1 MMEKMNASVPK
12 GMTEEKNAKYPNGS
26 NVVALVGHMPGQRG
40 KSAKVLKAVTGTFYV
55 VDFGDGPHK
64 WYAEG
69 ELVKDFGAK

>member
-1 MMEKMNASVPK
+1 MEMSRTDKSIPK
-12 GMTEEKNAKYPNGS
+12 GTAEERDPKYPVNS
-26 NVVALVGHMPGQRG
+26 SVVALVGHMPGQRG

-69 ELVKDFGAK
+69 ELVKDR